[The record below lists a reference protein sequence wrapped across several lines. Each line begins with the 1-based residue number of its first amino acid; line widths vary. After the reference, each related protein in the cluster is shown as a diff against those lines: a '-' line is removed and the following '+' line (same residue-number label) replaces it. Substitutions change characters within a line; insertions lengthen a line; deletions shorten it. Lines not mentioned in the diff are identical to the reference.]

1 MTSCGAGISGS
12 VGVCLIDCMSLYE
25 VVVEKGSMLELLL
38 EYFDG
43 LNTHT

>member
-1 MTSCGAGISGS
+1 MTSCGDAISGR
-12 VGVCLIDCMSLYE
+12 VGVCLINCMSLYE
-25 VVVEKGSMLELLL
+25 VVVEKGLMLELLQ